1 MVYFV
6 EIIDLSCFTYIIL
19 RVLNNMVICLGYES
33 SPNMMG
39 IQERY
44 NKNFHIGCIEYYE
57 KFDSLHI
64 VLRYKD
70 GDIRVMLVSN
80 YGLVEMLVLEF
91 VIPVAC
97 TYGEPLC

>member
-1 MVYFV
+1 
-6 EIIDLSCFTYIIL
+6 
-19 RVLNNMVICLGYES
+19 MVIFLGCEF

-39 IQERY
+39 IQEGY
-44 NKNFHIGCIEYYE
+44 NKNFHIKCIEYYE

-70 GDIRVMLVSN
+70 GDIGDMLVSN
-80 YGLVEMLVLEF
+80 CGLVEIIVLKF

-97 TYGEPLC
+97 TYGEPLCDEVGA